1 MNHWD
6 AAAAVLMKTR
16 WESAR
21 ERAQEPRPHTS
32 YQSHQTILTHFY
44 ISVQIDEMKNLA
56 WLVQPNCCLTEA
68 LTQRLEKSRRNVKLR
83 LTAVSSSSF
92 CLTLG
97 GVSSGN
103 TLYSLSLPP
112 PSSCFKAAFA
122 RSSHRCWIRRSKP
135 WFDADKSVLYLLT
148 AVCCEY
154 VQPYCKQQMPLWGD
168 RSTGEMMMPCWG
180 NPSQLMKRNVFD
192 SLMNDSSD
200 QERATP
206 LEYVMMMP

>member
-135 WFDADKSVLYLLT
+135 WFDADKSDQTQQHMEERFNPAYYIYWLQS
-148 AVCCEY
+148 AVNMCSPTVNNRCHCEETD
-154 VQPYCKQQMPLWGD
+154 PLVRWWCHAEE
-168 RSTGEMMMPCWG
+168 T
-180 NPSQLMKRNVFD
+180 
-192 SLMNDSSD
+192 
-200 QERATP
+200 RAS
-206 LEYVMMMP
+206 